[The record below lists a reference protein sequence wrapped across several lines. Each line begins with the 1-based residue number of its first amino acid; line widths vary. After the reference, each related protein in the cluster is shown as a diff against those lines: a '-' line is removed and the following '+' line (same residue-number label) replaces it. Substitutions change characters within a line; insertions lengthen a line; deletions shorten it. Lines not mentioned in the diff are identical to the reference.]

1 MEEEDED
8 DTWQD
13 GSDDELTVNKLSIAT
28 QHLEPTQTTTTT
40 SPVNATGGGW
50 FASLG
55 NAFASSS
62 SSTNTSTTPTPTSAT
77 TRNVLR
83 RQPSAKD
90 VALALSPSSNS
101 PSFSSSSKPPPPPL
115 PSNLKSS
122 TGPLKRGG
130 SYISGV
136 NAVQEEADRV
146 VKEEIRRNS
155 NEPLT
160 VEDEEEKGEG
170 EKKASEKEKLRKSV
184 RGDIYELVKG
194 TLLIL
199 LSHSFGNSAD

>member
-1 MEEEDED
+1 MEEEEEED

-28 QHLEPTQTTTTT
+28 QHLEPTQAPTTT

-62 SSTNTSTTPTPTSAT
+62 SSTNTSTTPTSTSVT
-77 TRNVLR
+77 TRNVLK

-90 VALALSPSSNS
+90 VALALSP
-101 PSFSSSSKPPPPPL
+101 SSKPPPPPL

-130 SYISGV
+130 SYISGI
-136 NAVQEEADRV
+136 NKVQEEADRV

-155 NEPLT
+155 NEPLNI
-160 VEDEEEKGEG
+160 EDEGEKGEG
-170 EKKASEKEKLRKSV
+170 EKKASEKEKLRKNV
-184 RGDIYELVKG
+184 REDIYELVKG
-194 TLLIL
+194 TLLEITL
-199 LSHSFGNSAD
+199 NLV

>member
-1 MEEEDED
+1 MEEEEEED

-28 QHLEPTQTTTTT
+28 QHLEPTQAPTTT

-62 SSTNTSTTPTPTSAT
+62 TNSSTTPTSTSVT
-77 TRNVLR
+77 TRNVLK

-90 VALALSPSSNS
+90 VALALSPSS
-101 PSFSSSSKPPPPPL
+101 KPPPPPL
-115 PSNLKSS
+115 PSNLKLS

-130 SYISGV
+130 SYITGV

-155 NEPLT
+155 NEPLRL
-160 VEDEEEKGEG
+160 EDDEEKGEG
-170 EKKASEKEKLRKSV
+170 ENKASEKEKLRKNV
-184 RGDIYELVKG
+184 REDIYELVKG
-194 TLLIL
+194 TLLEITL
-199 LSHSFGNSAD
+199 NLV